1 MKKGKTKEGRFPVGR
16 FFAWKTRDVSLGCMT
31 IILGYLSLYASTY
44 LGVPVGVVGALMMG
58 SKIFDAVTDL
68 FAGYLVDNTNTR
80 LGKARPYE
88 FALIGAWGSTIL
100 LFSCPESF
108 SMTAK
113 CIWIFSMYTL
123 TFSVFTTLLG
133 AGQQPYIVRAFANR
147 AEIIKVSSFGGI
159 VSTLGAATVSVSFP
173 ILVKRIAVT
182 PAGWSRLVLIFAVPL
197 AILGMLRFIFV
208 KEIYEP
214 AESRGKAEKVSLKQI
229 ISMLRKNPYI
239 WDVGVIAGAV
249 QFIMGMNAAVYYF
262 QFIVGDIAEYSKLQA
277 MTIVMLALMFVFP
290 KIIQKRSVGQL
301 VVMFSTL
308 GICGYIVNFFA
319 GSGMAMLMVAFFAT
333 GLAQLPGSYLQSPM
347 LMECAAYNESMGL
360 PRMDSTSA
368 AVMNFLMKVMN
379 AVGAGLLGLL
389 LQASGFIATKSG
401 ETVVQPG
408 SALMM
413 IRLLYSAIPALVLL
427 ATIFAAKHFDGLDR
441 KLKEANGAEN
451 TAKG

>member
-1 MKKGKTKEGRFPVGR
+1 MFCREVSMKKGKAKEGRFPVGR

-31 IILGYLSLYASTY
+31 IILGYLSLYA
-44 LGVPVGVVGALMMG
+44 ALMMG

-88 FALIGAWGSTIL
+88 FAVIGAWGSTIL

-123 TFSVFTTLLG
+123 TYSIFATLLF

-159 VSTLGAATVSVSFP
+159 VSTLGAASVSVSFP

-197 AILGMLRFIFV
+197 AALGMLRFIFV

-214 AESRGKAEKVSLKQI
+214 AESKGKAEKVSLKQI

-262 QFIVGDIAEYSKLQA
+262 QFIVGDIAEY
-277 MTIVMLALMFVFP
+277 
-290 KIIQKRSVGQL
+290 RSVGQL

-441 KLKEANGAEN
+441 KLKEIKHA
-451 TAKG
+451 